1 MFLLDVE
8 SVTIIKNKQRL
19 TTDVKQQT
27 LMNILIVEDE
37 PTVAQSIVD
46 GLTNAGHICDW
57 AEDGEQGLAR
67 ALAGNEQ
74 AQYDVIILDRMLP
87 KLDGIGVLQEIRDA
101 NLTTPTLF
109 LSAKNKVDDKVKGLR
124 AGADDYLTKPFAF
137 EELLARVEILAS
149 RASAPVATNTELV
162 LGELKLDL
170 INRTVLRDGQE
181 IELQSKE
188 FKLLEYLMLNED
200 KIVTRTMLLEKV
212 WEYNFDPQT
221 NVIDV
226 HISRLRN
233 KIDKGF
239 AYPMIET
246 VRGAG
251 YKITCNK

>member
-1 MFLLDVE
+1 M
-8 SVTIIKNKQRL
+8 K
-19 TTDVKQQT
+19 
-27 LMNILIVEDE
+27 ILIVEDE
-37 PTVAQSIVD
+37 PTVAQFISQ
-46 GLTNAGHICDW
+46 GLVQAGHVCET
-57 AEDGEQGLAR
+57 ANDGETGLKL
-67 ALAGNEQ
+67 ALDADKLGI
-74 AQYDVIILDRMLP
+74 YDVIILDRMLP
-87 KLDGIGVLQEIRDA
+87 KMDGLEVLQKLREA
-101 NLTTPTLF
+101 NIATPTLF
-109 LSAKNKVDDKVKGLR
+109 LSAKNKVEDKVTGLR

-149 RASAPVATNTELV
+149 RAASSSSSNTELT
-162 LGELKLDL
+162 LGDLKLDL
-170 INRTVLRDGQE
+170 INRRVLRDGQE
-181 IELQSKE
+181 IDLQSKE

-246 VRGAG
+246 IRGAG
-251 YKITCNK
+251 YKISSRN